1 MIPRAE
7 FLTHLAGGTMSGGKD
22 GRWRAEFDTA
32 QVADWQP
39 GVRAQP
45 KPLSYT
51 LPIRTFVPPGTAGTN
66 RFAAT

>member
-7 FLTHLAGGTMSGGKD
+7 FLTHLAGGTKTGGKD

-39 GVRAQP
+39 GAQARRRKFLNSSCPGLTRA
-45 KPLSYT
+45 S
-51 LPIRTFVPPGTAGTN
+51 IS
-66 RFAAT
+66 